1 MKETKDKGYPKKKAV
16 DAAHALVKGTI
27 SSVPYV
33 GGLASEIFS
42 LVIAPSIE
50 KRRDDWF
57 RSIGERLSELEGKAE
72 GFSVENL
79 KANESFTTTFTNATI
94 LALRTH
100 QEEKLET
107 LRNAIINAALPG
119 SPEDDIQ
126 ILFLHFVD
134 AFTKYHIKILDF
146 LKDPNKWSEREKA
159 GLPKFSDGQYG
170 FIKPIRIMILMA
182 FPELKESE
190 GFLDQLIYDL
200 DSRGLI
206 DTKSRVKDEI
216 VEITK
221 SNLTDLGKDFVSF
234 ISEPQELTP

>member
-1 MKETKDKGYPKKKAV
+1 MKDTNDKGYPKKKAG

-57 RSIGERLSELEGKAE
+57 RSIGERLSELEEKAE
-72 GFSVENL
+72 GFNIENL
-79 KANESFTTTFTNATI
+79 KGNESFVTTFTNATI

-119 SPEDDIQ
+119 PPEDDIQ

-134 AFTKYHIKILDF
+134 AFTTHHIKILD
-146 LKDPNKWSEREKA
+146 LLNDPYEWANRHNLR
-159 GLPKFSDGQYG
+159 LPNSSIGN
-170 FIKPIRIMILMA
+170 IEMVVSLA
-182 FPELKESE
+182 FPDFKAQK
-190 GFLDQLIYDL
+190 GFYEMLINDL
-200 DSRGLI
+200 YSRGLI
-206 DTKSRVKDEI
+206 RINSSAGLYTTQSFSGVLSPHTTPLGVKF
-216 VEITK
+216 
-221 SNLTDLGKDFVSF
+221 LTF
-234 ISEPQELTP
+234 IANPFINKNS